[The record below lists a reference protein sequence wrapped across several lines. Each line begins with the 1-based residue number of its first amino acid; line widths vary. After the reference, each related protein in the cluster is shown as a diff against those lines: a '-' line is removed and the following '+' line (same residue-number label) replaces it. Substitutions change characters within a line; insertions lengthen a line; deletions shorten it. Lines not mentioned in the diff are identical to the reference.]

1 MNVVSGLLKYLF
13 LDTCNNNIE
22 QTYGYVCEK
31 VNVDGAV
38 IIFIGGT

>member
-22 QTYGYVCEK
+22 QTYDYVCEK
-31 VNVDGAV
+31 VHVYGAV
-38 IIFIGGT
+38 IIVIGGN